1 MNIIKHKYGKR
12 TLSLLLAVILVLCPL
27 QVRAADNKPTI
38 GIGDYIRMGTY
49 EGKPIVWRCV
59 AKDSNG
65 PLMLSDRVLCDS
77 MPYDAKTNKNSKTG
91 SHRRNSWR
99 DNFGSNHWRDSNIR
113 SWLNSNAE
121 AGKVEW
127 LCGNPPTADSV
138 YPANV
143 AYDQK
148 EGFLRSFRS
157 DELGAIRTVK
167 QRSIVSHP
175 EYTAGYID
183 AAGVDLPYNT
193 EIDTVAEGYDSA
205 YYEDIWDRVFLLDVQ
220 QLKTVNDNLNGYHI
234 AQNRSNVAWNYW
246 LRTPITTCNHDMRY
260 VTPQG
265 NILRDAP
272 YKGYYGVR
280 PAFYLN
286 TENYTV
292 SSGTGKSAQDPYVVS
307 APNAP
312 DYSIGISGAV
322 REDVNG
328 DWNVNTDE
336 YLQLEMSTYYTT
348 DPAYANVTVPVYTIQ
363 KPRSDKENMVIL
375 YCAEGY
381 TKSQQKQFIEDVKNL
396 WGEVLQTEP
405 YRSMADRF
413 NVYALCTASVDG
425 FLGTSTF
432 FNATKNG
439 ISGSNGAWRNHIL
452 ERIIGPAFIEK
463 IHDAHITNKTRP
475 NENPGDH
482 DFRQYDY
489 VYENINQFVLLAN
502 SGEYFGGSH
511 DNKESGIHYII
522 ASARSTY
529 SAFTQ
534 RHELG
539 HGLFHL
545 GDEYNY
551 STGPVSEENYTKS
564 LNMTAT
570 KDPTKVKW
578 KQLLGFRN
586 TYTCPHYDYYPYTY
600 NSSRD
605 CLMRETFQNDFC
617 DVCKLQG
624 MKVMSQ
630 LIKNPPALYVAVPEV
645 KKYIGNYKDPTKDP
659 SAFEAA
665 NISAYASY
673 KNDRNSR
680 LLSGGSKNSF
690 DYSSMK
696 GQQVEL
702 RTIIQNLSDTQA
714 KTVTL
719 RLWVEHSN
727 GEKAV
732 TTEGKQVSAT
742 EDFNI
747 PVWNEKSKFWP
758 KGALDYKGSDFDSG
772 LVNCSLVY
780 TIPENAI
787 LQYGDTIGFDI
798 VDGATGE
805 VLAHD
810 DTEKQRYVDVTIQYQ
825 LEDGTDVPNTMPTTF
840 TVPVGKKVDWQPPQ
854 ELHSYTLVKAE
865 GIGET
870 VPEEGMTISYIYK
883 RSDERPNPP
892 VTKNYTVQ
900 YNWGT
905 EFPEGKTPPQNNK
918 SYPSEQ
924 QARDAVDTE
933 YTSTTSI
940 KGQKGGKNGTWTF
953 SGWDTGRLIN
963 DTTVVFS
970 GSWSF
975 TEDTTPEPPVTY
987 TVRYDWGT
995 ESPTNETLPQNS
1007 NSYSSEQQAKADV
1020 DTNYTS
1026 TTSIRGQKDG
1036 KNGTWTF
1043 SGWDTGRLINDT
1055 TVVFSGSWT
1064 FTEDTTPEPPVTKNY
1079 TVKYDWGSEFPKGE
1093 KLPQN
1098 SNSYSSEQ
1106 QAKAAV
1112 DKKYTSTTRI
1122 QAQKDGK
1129 NGTWA
1134 FSGWD
1139 AGNLNGTTVVFRG
1152 SWSFTADTAPITP
1165 PSGTASYKITATA
1178 GIGGTISPGGTTTVS
1193 AAGQL
1198 TYTIK
1203 ANEGYYIADVKVDG
1217 SEVTATT
1224 SYTFSDVN
1232 TDHTIEVTF
1241 KQESQTPDVPDV
1253 IAPSITTQPGNATV
1267 KVGETASF
1275 TIAASGTD
1283 LTYQWQIDRN
1293 DGKGWVNIDGATA
1306 TSYTTSTVNISC
1318 NGFKYKCVVS
1328 NSAGNVESNSA
1339 TLTVQDAGGSDNPD
1353 TPNNT
1358 YQIIDGA
1365 NSSWTHDSDGNIT
1378 IRGNGDFSKFTGV
1391 KVDGNLIDKSNYTAK
1406 EGSTII
1412 TLKASYLN
1420 TLSAGNHTVE
1430 ILWTDGSASTTFT
1443 TKANISDNSNNNQND
1458 NNNSNSS
1465 DDKPSS
1471 GTDKKDVTA
1480 PKTGDNTP
1488 SVWLFILSVLSG
1500 TGLIITVKKRREN
1513 LNS

>member
-312 DYSIGISGAV
+312 DYSIGISGTV

-381 TKSQQKQFIEDVKNL
+381 TKSQQKLFVDDVKRL
-396 WGEVLQTEP
+396 WGEILKIEP

-413 NVYALCTASVDG
+413 NVYALCTPSVDG
-425 FLGTSTF
+425 FMGDSTF

-439 ISGSNGAWRNHIL
+439 ISGAKGMWRNHVL

-463 IHDAHITNKTRP
+463 IHDAHILNKTRP
-475 NENPGDH
+475 NELDANGDH
-482 DFRQYDY
+482 DNRQYDY
-489 VYENINQFVLLAN
+489 VYENINQFIVLAN

-511 DNKESGIHYII
+511 DNKDIGIHYII
-522 ASARSTY
+522 ASARNAY
-529 SAFTQ
+529 SAFIQ

-551 STGPVSEENYTKS
+551 STRPVSEENYTKS
-564 LNMTAT
+564 LNMTAI

-586 TYTCPHYDYYPYTY
+586 TYTCPHFDSYPYTY

-605 CLMRETFQNDFC
+605 CLMRESTIQNDFC
-617 DVCKLQG
+617 DVCRLQG
-624 MKVMSQ
+624 IKVMSQ

-645 KKYIGNYKDPTKDP
+645 KKYEGDYKNPTDDS
-659 SAFEAA
+659 SAFERAD
-665 NISAYASY
+665 SYGYTQY
-673 KNDRNSR
+673 KNDRNNR
-680 LLSGGSKNSF
+680 LLSGDRKNSF
-690 DYSSMK
+690 DYTSMK

-714 KTVTL
+714 KKVTL

-732 TTEGKQVSAT
+732 TKDGQQVLDT
-742 EDFNI
+742 QEFDI
-747 PVWNEKSKFWP
+747 PVWKEKSKFWP
-758 KGALDYKGSDFDSG
+758 KGALNYKGSNFDSG

-787 LQYGDTIGFDI
+787 LEPGDTIGFDI
-798 VDGATGE
+798 VDKATGE
-805 VLAHD
+805 VLAND
-810 DTEKQRYVDVTIQYQ
+810 DTEKQPYADVTIQYQ

-854 ELHSYTLVKAE
+854 ELHGYVFVKAE
-865 GIGET
+865 GMEGT
-870 VPEEGMTISYIYK
+870 VPSNGMTIRYIYK
-883 RSDERPNPP
+883 RSEERPEPP
-892 VTKNYTVQ
+892 VTKNYTVR
-900 YNWGT
+900 YDWGDV
-905 EFPEGKTPPQNNK
+905 FPTDEKLPQNSN
-918 SYPSEQ
+918 SYSSVQ
-924 QARDAVDTE
+924 QAREAVDTK
-933 YTSTTSI
+933 YTVATHI
-940 KGQKGGKNGTWTF
+940 KAPKDGKNGTWAF
-953 SGWDTGRLIN
+953 SGWDSGSLN
-963 DTTVVFS
+963 GTTVVFR

-975 TEDTTPEPPVTY
+975 TEDTTP
-987 TVRYDWGT
+987 
-995 ESPTNETLPQNS
+995 
-1007 NSYSSEQQAKADV
+1007 K
-1020 DTNYTS
+1020 
-1026 TTSIRGQKDG
+1026 
-1036 KNGTWTF
+1036 
-1043 SGWDTGRLINDT
+1043 
-1055 TVVFSGSWT
+1055 
-1064 FTEDTTPEPPVTKNY
+1064 PPVTKNY

>member
-183 AAGVDLPYNT
+183 GAGGDLPYNT
-193 EIDTVAEGYDSA
+193 EIDTVAEAYDSA

-260 VTPQG
+260 MTPQG

-482 DFRQYDY
+482 DYRQYDY

-854 ELHSYTLVKAE
+854 ELHGYVFVRAE
-865 GIGET
+865 GMKET
-870 VPEEGMTISYIYK
+870 VPSNGMTIRYIYK
-883 RSDERPNPP
+883 RTEERPEPP
-892 VTKNYTVQ
+892 VTKNYTVR
-900 YNWGT
+900 YDWGDV
-905 EFPEGKTPPQNNK
+905 FPTDEKLPQNSN
-918 SYPSEQ
+918 SYSSVQ
-924 QARDAVDTE
+924 QAREAVDTK
-933 YTSTTSI
+933 YTVATHI
-940 KGQKGGKNGTWTF
+940 KAPKDGKNGPWAF
-953 SGWDTGRLIN
+953 SGWDSGSLN
-963 DTTVVFS
+963 GTTVVFR

-975 TEDTTPEPPVTY
+975 TEDTTP
-987 TVRYDWGT
+987 
-995 ESPTNETLPQNS
+995 
-1007 NSYSSEQQAKADV
+1007 K
-1020 DTNYTS
+1020 
-1026 TTSIRGQKDG
+1026 
-1036 KNGTWTF
+1036 
-1043 SGWDTGRLINDT
+1043 
-1055 TVVFSGSWT
+1055 
-1064 FTEDTTPEPPVTKNY
+1064 PPVTKNY

-1458 NNNSNSS
+1458 NNNSDSS

>member
-1 MNIIKHKYGKR
+1 MKVIKHRYGKR
-12 TLSLLLAVILVLCPL
+12 MLSLLLAVILVLCPL
-27 QVRAADNKPTI
+27 QVMAADNKPTI
-38 GIGDYIRMGTY
+38 KIGDYIQMGTY
-49 EGKPIVWRCV
+49 EGTPIVWRCV
-59 AKDSNG
+59 AEDDNG
-65 PLMLSDRVLCDS
+65 PLMLSDRVLCDY
-77 MPYDAKTNKNSKTG
+77 MPYDAQTNKNNKTG

-121 AGKVEW
+121 AGKVKW
-127 LCGNPPTADSV
+127 LCGNPPTSESV
-138 YPANV
+138 YPESS

-148 EGFLRSFRS
+148 EGFLRSFS
-157 DELGAIRTVK
+157 ANELGAIKTVK

-175 EYTAGYID
+175 EYIAGYID
-183 AAGVDLPYNT
+183 APGMDLPYNT
-193 EIDTVAEGYDSA
+193 TIDTVAEGYDSA
-205 YYEDIWDRVFLLDVQ
+205 YYENIWDKVFLLDVQ

-234 AQNRSNVAWNYW
+234 AKNRSNSPWNYW

-265 NILRDAP
+265 DILRAAP
-272 YKGYYGVR
+272 YIGYWGVR

-286 TENYTV
+286 TDNYTV
-292 SSGTGKSAQDPYVVS
+292 SNGAGTSANPYVVS
-307 APNAP
+307 ALNAQ
-312 DYSIGISGAV
+312 DYTIDISGAE
-322 REDVNG
+322 RENVKG

-336 YLQLEMSTYYTT
+336 YLKLYMNEWYTT
-348 DPAYANVTVPVYTIQ
+348 DPAYTNVTVPVYTIQ
-363 KPRSDKENMVIL
+363 KPRSDKDNMVIL

-381 TKSQQKQFIEDVKNL
+381 TKSQQKLFVEDVKRL
-396 WGEVLQTEP
+396 WGEVLKIEP

-413 NVYALCTASVDG
+413 NVYALCTPSEDTFMG
-425 FLGTSTF
+425 DSTF
-432 FNATKNG
+432 FNATKKTIAG
-439 ISGSNGAWRNHIL
+439 TRGPWRNHVL

-463 IHDAHITNKTRP
+463 IHDAHTPNKTRP
-475 NENPGDH
+475 YENPDNH
-482 DFRQYDY
+482 NCRQYDY
-489 VYENINQFVLLAN
+489 VYENINQFVVLAN
-502 SGEYFGGSH
+502 SGDYFGGSH
-511 DNKESGIHYII
+511 DNKEIGIHYLI
-522 ASARSTY
+522 ASARSTD
-529 SAFTQ
+529 SPFIQ

-545 GDEYNY
+545 GDEYN
-551 STGPVSEENYTKS
+551 SGRNPVAEELYTTS
-564 LNMTAT
+564 LNMSAT
-570 KDPTKVKW
+570 KNSTKVMW
-578 KQLLGFRN
+578 KQLLGFHH
-586 TYTCPHYDYYPYTY
+586 TYTCPHYDGYYPY

-605 CLMRETFQNDFC
+605 CLMRDPYKTDFC
-617 DVCKLQG
+617 DVCRLQG
-624 MKVMSQ
+624 IKVMSQ
-630 LIKNPPALYVAVPEV
+630 LITNPPELYVAVPEV
-645 KKYIGNYKDPTKDP
+645 KKYKGDYRNPTENP
-659 SAFEAA
+659 SAFERA
-665 NISAYASY
+665 NSSAYENY
-673 KNDRNSR
+673 KYDRNNR
-680 LLSGGSKNSF
+680 LLSGDRKNSF
-690 DYSSMK
+690 DYRSMN
-696 GQQVEL
+696 GQEVEL
-702 RTIIQNLSDTQA
+702 RTIIQNLSATEA

-719 RLWVEHSN
+719 RLWVEHPN
-727 GEKAV
+727 GDKAV
-732 TTEGKQVSAT
+732 TADGKQVFT
-742 EDFNI
+742 TQEFNI
-747 PVWNEKSKFWP
+747 PVWKEKSKFWP

-780 TIPENAI
+780 TIPKDAI
-787 LQYGDTIGFDI
+787 LQPGDTIGFDI
-798 VDGATGE
+798 VDKETGE
-805 VLAHD
+805 VLAND
-810 DTEKQRYVDVTIQYQ
+810 DTEKQTYADVTIQYK

-840 TVPVGKKVDWQPPQ
+840 TVPVGKRVDWQPPQ

-940 KGQKGGKNGTWTF
+940 KGQKG
-953 SGWDTGRLIN
+953 
-963 DTTVVFS
+963 
-970 GSWSF
+970 
-975 TEDTTPEPPVTY
+975 
-987 TVRYDWGT
+987 
-995 ESPTNETLPQNS
+995 
-1007 NSYSSEQQAKADV
+1007 
-1020 DTNYTS
+1020 
-1026 TTSIRGQKDG
+1026 G

>member
-1 MNIIKHKYGKR
+1 MKVIKHRYGKR
-12 TLSLLLAVILVLCPL
+12 MLSLLLAVILVLCPL
-27 QVRAADNKPTI
+27 QVMAADNKPTI
-38 GIGDYIRMGTY
+38 KIGDYIQMGTY
-49 EGKPIVWRCV
+49 EGTPIVWRCV
-59 AKDSNG
+59 AEDDNG

-702 RTIIQNLSDTQA
+702 RTIIQNLSATEA

-719 RLWVEHSN
+719 RLWVEHPN
-727 GEKAV
+727 GDKAV
-732 TTEGKQVSAT
+732 TADGKQVFT
-742 EDFNI
+742 TQEFNI
-747 PVWNEKSKFWP
+747 PAWSEKSKFWP

-780 TIPENAI
+780 RIPENAI
-787 LQYGDTIGFDI
+787 LKSGDTIGFDI
-798 VDGATGE
+798 VDKETGE
-805 VLAHD
+805 VLAND
-810 DTEKQRYVDVTIQYQ
+810 DTEKQTYADVTIQYK

-840 TVPVGKKVDWQPPQ
+840 TVPVGKRVDWQPPQ

-940 KGQKGGKNGTWTF
+940 K
-953 SGWDTGRLIN
+953 
-963 DTTVVFS
+963 
-970 GSWSF
+970 
-975 TEDTTPEPPVTY
+975 
-987 TVRYDWGT
+987 
-995 ESPTNETLPQNS
+995 
-1007 NSYSSEQQAKADV
+1007 
-1020 DTNYTS
+1020 
-1026 TTSIRGQKDG
+1026 GQKDG

>member
-1 MNIIKHKYGKR
+1 M
-12 TLSLLLAVILVLCPL
+12 
-27 QVRAADNKPTI
+27 
-38 GIGDYIRMGTY
+38 
-49 EGKPIVWRCV
+49 
-59 AKDSNG
+59 
-65 PLMLSDRVLCDS
+65 
-77 MPYDAKTNKNSKTG
+77 
-91 SHRRNSWR
+91 
-99 DNFGSNHWRDSNIR
+99 
-113 SWLNSNAE
+113 
-121 AGKVEW
+121 
-127 LCGNPPTADSV
+127 
-138 YPANV
+138 
-143 AYDQK
+143 
-148 EGFLRSFRS
+148 
-157 DELGAIRTVK
+157 
-167 QRSIVSHP
+167 
-175 EYTAGYID
+175 
-183 AAGVDLPYNT
+183 
-193 EIDTVAEGYDSA
+193 
-205 YYEDIWDRVFLLDVQ
+205 
-220 QLKTVNDNLNGYHI
+220 
-234 AQNRSNVAWNYW
+234 
-246 LRTPITTCNHDMRY
+246 
-260 VTPQG
+260 
-265 NILRDAP
+265 
-272 YKGYYGVR
+272 
-280 PAFYLN
+280 
-286 TENYTV
+286 
-292 SSGTGKSAQDPYVVS
+292 
-307 APNAP
+307 
-312 DYSIGISGAV
+312 
-322 REDVNG
+322 
-328 DWNVNTDE
+328 
-336 YLQLEMSTYYTT
+336 
-348 DPAYANVTVPVYTIQ
+348 
-363 KPRSDKENMVIL
+363 IL

-482 DFRQYDY
+482 DYRQYDY

-854 ELHSYTLVKAE
+854 ELHGYVFVRAE
-865 GIGET
+865 GMKET
-870 VPEEGMTISYIYK
+870 VPSNGMTIRYIYK
-883 RSDERPNPP
+883 RTEERPEPP
-892 VTKNYTVQ
+892 VTKNYTVR
-900 YNWGT
+900 YDWGDV
-905 EFPEGKTPPQNNK
+905 FPTDEKLPQNSN
-918 SYPSEQ
+918 SYSSVQ
-924 QARDAVDTE
+924 QAREAVDTK
-933 YTSTTSI
+933 YTVATHI
-940 KGQKGGKNGTWTF
+940 KAPKDGKNGTWAF
-953 SGWDTGRLIN
+953 SGWDSGSLN
-963 DTTVVFS
+963 GTTVVFR

-975 TEDTTPEPPVTY
+975 TEDTTP
-987 TVRYDWGT
+987 
-995 ESPTNETLPQNS
+995 
-1007 NSYSSEQQAKADV
+1007 K
-1020 DTNYTS
+1020 
-1026 TTSIRGQKDG
+1026 
-1036 KNGTWTF
+1036 
-1043 SGWDTGRLINDT
+1043 
-1055 TVVFSGSWT
+1055 
-1064 FTEDTTPEPPVTKNY
+1064 PPVTKNY

>member
-1 MNIIKHKYGKR
+1 
-12 TLSLLLAVILVLCPL
+12 
-27 QVRAADNKPTI
+27 
-38 GIGDYIRMGTY
+38 
-49 EGKPIVWRCV
+49 
-59 AKDSNG
+59 
-65 PLMLSDRVLCDS
+65 
-77 MPYDAKTNKNSKTG
+77 
-91 SHRRNSWR
+91 
-99 DNFGSNHWRDSNIR
+99 
-113 SWLNSNAE
+113 
-121 AGKVEW
+121 
-127 LCGNPPTADSV
+127 
-138 YPANV
+138 
-143 AYDQK
+143 
-148 EGFLRSFRS
+148 
-157 DELGAIRTVK
+157 
-167 QRSIVSHP
+167 
-175 EYTAGYID
+175 
-183 AAGVDLPYNT
+183 
-193 EIDTVAEGYDSA
+193 
-205 YYEDIWDRVFLLDVQ
+205 
-220 QLKTVNDNLNGYHI
+220 
-234 AQNRSNVAWNYW
+234 
-246 LRTPITTCNHDMRY
+246 
-260 VTPQG
+260 
-265 NILRDAP
+265 
-272 YKGYYGVR
+272 
-280 PAFYLN
+280 
-286 TENYTV
+286 
-292 SSGTGKSAQDPYVVS
+292 
-307 APNAP
+307 
-312 DYSIGISGAV
+312 
-322 REDVNG
+322 
-328 DWNVNTDE
+328 
-336 YLQLEMSTYYTT
+336 
-348 DPAYANVTVPVYTIQ
+348 
-363 KPRSDKENMVIL
+363 
-375 YCAEGY
+375 
-381 TKSQQKQFIEDVKNL
+381 
-396 WGEVLQTEP
+396 
-405 YRSMADRF
+405 
-413 NVYALCTASVDG
+413 
-425 FLGTSTF
+425 
-432 FNATKNG
+432 
-439 ISGSNGAWRNHIL
+439 
-452 ERIIGPAFIEK
+452 
-463 IHDAHITNKTRP
+463 
-475 NENPGDH
+475 
-482 DFRQYDY
+482 
-489 VYENINQFVLLAN
+489 
-502 SGEYFGGSH
+502 
-511 DNKESGIHYII
+511 
-522 ASARSTY
+522 
-529 SAFTQ
+529 
-534 RHELG
+534 
-539 HGLFHL
+539 
-545 GDEYNY
+545 
-551 STGPVSEENYTKS
+551 
-564 LNMTAT
+564 
-570 KDPTKVKW
+570 
-578 KQLLGFRN
+578 
-586 TYTCPHYDYYPYTY
+586 
-600 NSSRD
+600 
-605 CLMRETFQNDFC
+605 MRETFQNDFC

>member
-1 MNIIKHKYGKR
+1 MKVIKHRYGKR
-12 TLSLLLAVILVLCPL
+12 MLSLLLAVILVLCPL
-27 QVRAADNKPTI
+27 QVMAADNKPTI
-38 GIGDYIRMGTY
+38 KIGDYIQMGTY
-49 EGKPIVWRCV
+49 EGTPIVWRCV
-59 AKDSNG
+59 AEDDNG
-65 PLMLSDRVLCDS
+65 PLMLSDRVLCDY
-77 MPYDAKTNKNSKTG
+77 MPYDAQTNKNNKTG

-121 AGKVEW
+121 AGKVKW
-127 LCGNPPTADSV
+127 LCGNPPTSESV
-138 YPANV
+138 YPESS

-148 EGFLRSFRS
+148 EGFLRSFS
-157 DELGAIRTVK
+157 ANELGAIKTVK

-175 EYTAGYID
+175 EYIAGYID
-183 AAGVDLPYNT
+183 APGMDLPYNT
-193 EIDTVAEGYDSA
+193 TIDTVAEGYDSA
-205 YYEDIWDRVFLLDVQ
+205 YYENIWDKVFLLDVQ

-234 AQNRSNVAWNYW
+234 AKNRSNSPWNYW

-265 NILRDAP
+265 DILRAAP
-272 YKGYYGVR
+272 YIGYWGVR

-286 TENYTV
+286 TDNYTV
-292 SSGTGKSAQDPYVVS
+292 SNGAGTSANPYVVS
-307 APNAP
+307 ALNAQ
-312 DYSIGISGAV
+312 DYTIDISGAE
-322 REDVNG
+322 RENVKG

-336 YLQLEMSTYYTT
+336 YLKLYMNEWYTT
-348 DPAYANVTVPVYTIQ
+348 DPAYTNVTVPVYTIQ
-363 KPRSDKENMVIL
+363 KPRSDKDNMVIL

-381 TKSQQKQFIEDVKNL
+381 TKSQQKLFVEDVKRL
-396 WGEVLQTEP
+396 WGEVLKIEP

-413 NVYALCTASVDG
+413 NVYALCTPSEDTFMG
-425 FLGTSTF
+425 DSTF
-432 FNATKNG
+432 FNATKKTIAG
-439 ISGSNGAWRNHIL
+439 TRGPWRNHVL

-463 IHDAHITNKTRP
+463 IHDAHTPNKTRP
-475 NENPGDH
+475 YENPDNH
-482 DFRQYDY
+482 NCRQYDY
-489 VYENINQFVLLAN
+489 VYENINQFVVLAN
-502 SGEYFGGSH
+502 SGDYFGGSH
-511 DNKESGIHYII
+511 DNKEIGIHYLI
-522 ASARSTY
+522 ASARSTD
-529 SAFTQ
+529 SPFIQ

-545 GDEYNY
+545 GDEYN
-551 STGPVSEENYTKS
+551 SGRNPVAEELYTTS
-564 LNMTAT
+564 LNMSAT
-570 KDPTKVKW
+570 KNSTKVMW
-578 KQLLGFRN
+578 KQLLGFHH
-586 TYTCPHYDYYPYTY
+586 TYTCPHYDGYYPY

-605 CLMRETFQNDFC
+605 CLMRDPYKTDFC
-617 DVCKLQG
+617 DVCRLQG
-624 MKVMSQ
+624 IKVMSQ
-630 LIKNPPALYVAVPEV
+630 LITNPPELYVAVPEV
-645 KKYIGNYKDPTKDP
+645 KKYKGDYRNPTENP
-659 SAFEAA
+659 SAFERA
-665 NISAYASY
+665 NSSAYENY
-673 KNDRNSR
+673 KYDRNNR
-680 LLSGGSKNSF
+680 LLSGDRKNSF
-690 DYSSMK
+690 DYRSMN
-696 GQQVEL
+696 GQEVEL
-702 RTIIQNLSDTQA
+702 RTIIQNLSATEA

-719 RLWVEHSN
+719 RLWVEHPN
-727 GEKAV
+727 GDKAV
-732 TTEGKQVSAT
+732 TADGKQVFT
-742 EDFNI
+742 TQEFNI
-747 PVWNEKSKFWP
+747 PVWKEKSKFWP

-780 TIPENAI
+780 TIPKDAI
-787 LQYGDTIGFDI
+787 LQPGDTIGFDI
-798 VDGATGE
+798 VDKETGE
-805 VLAHD
+805 VLAND
-810 DTEKQRYVDVTIQYQ
+810 DTEKQTYADVTIQYK

-840 TVPVGKKVDWQPPQ
+840 TVPVGKRVDWQPPQ

-870 VPEEGMTISYIYK
+870 VPEDGMTISYIYK

>member
-1 MNIIKHKYGKR
+1 MKVIKHRYGKR
-12 TLSLLLAVILVLCPL
+12 MLSLLLAVILVLCPL
-27 QVRAADNKPTI
+27 QVMAADNKPTI
-38 GIGDYIRMGTY
+38 KIGDYIQMGTY
-49 EGKPIVWRCV
+49 EGTPIVWRCV
-59 AKDSNG
+59 AEDDNG
-65 PLMLSDRVLCDS
+65 PLMLSDRVLCDY
-77 MPYDAKTNKNSKTG
+77 MPYDAQTNKNNKTG

-113 SWLNSNAE
+113 SWLNSNEE
-121 AGKVEW
+121 AGKVKW
-127 LCGNPPTADSV
+127 LCGNPPTSESV
-138 YPANV
+138 YPESS

-148 EGFLRSFRS
+148 EGFLRSFS
-157 DELGAIRTVK
+157 ANELGAIKTVK

-183 AAGVDLPYNT
+183 APGVDLPYNT
-193 EIDTVAEGYDSA
+193 EIDTVAEGYGSA
-205 YYEDIWDRVFLLDVQ
+205 YYEDILDKVFLLDVQ
-220 QLKTVNDNLNGYHI
+220 QLKTVNDNLKGYHI
-234 AQNRSNVAWNYW
+234 ARNRNNVAWSYW

-260 VTPQG
+260 VTTQG
-265 NILRDAP
+265 NIWREAP
-272 YKGYYGVR
+272 YIGYWGVR

-292 SSGTGKSAQDPYVVS
+292 SSGAGTSASPYVVS

-312 DYSIGISGAV
+312 DYTIGISGAV
-322 REDVNG
+322 RDDVNG

-336 YLQLEMSTYYTT
+336 YLQLKMSTWYTEDT
-348 DPAYANVTVPVYTIQ
+348 AYSNVTVPVYTIQ

-381 TKSQQKQFIEDVKNL
+381 TKSQQKLFVDDVKRL
-396 WGEVLQTEP
+396 WGEILKIEP

-413 NVYALCTASVDG
+413 NVYALCTPSVDG
-425 FLGTSTF
+425 FMGDSTF

-439 ISGSNGAWRNHIL
+439 ISGAKGMWRNHVL

-463 IHDAHITNKTRP
+463 IHDAHILNKTRP
-475 NENPGDH
+475 NELDANGDH
-482 DFRQYDY
+482 DNRQYDY
-489 VYENINQFVLLAN
+489 VYENINQFIVLAN

-511 DNKESGIHYII
+511 DNKDIGIHYII
-522 ASARSTY
+522 ASARNAY
-529 SAFTQ
+529 SAFIQ

-551 STGPVSEENYTKS
+551 STRPVSEENYTKS
-564 LNMTAT
+564 LNMTAI

-578 KQLLGFRN
+578 KQLLGFHN
-586 TYTCPHYDYYPYTY
+586 TYTCPHFDSYPYTY

-605 CLMRETFQNDFC
+605 CLMRESTIQNDFC
-617 DVCKLQG
+617 DVCRLQG
-624 MKVMSQ
+624 IKVMSQ

-645 KKYIGNYKDPTKDP
+645 KKYEGDYKNPTDDS
-659 SAFEAA
+659 SAFERAD
-665 NISAYASY
+665 SYGYTQY
-673 KNDRNSR
+673 KNDRNNR
-680 LLSGGSKNSF
+680 LLSGDRKNSF
-690 DYSSMK
+690 DYTSMK

-714 KTVTL
+714 KKVTL

-732 TTEGKQVSAT
+732 TKDGQQVLDT
-742 EDFNI
+742 QEFDI
-747 PVWNEKSKFWP
+747 PVWKEKSKFWP
-758 KGALDYKGSDFDSG
+758 KGALNYKGSNFDSG

-787 LQYGDTIGFDI
+787 LEPGDTIGFEI
-798 VDGATGE
+798 VDHATGE
-805 VLAHD
+805 VLADD
-810 DTEKQRYVDVTIQYQ
+810 DTEQQRYVNVTIQYQ

-854 ELHSYTLVKAE
+854 ELHGYTFVKAE
-865 GIGET
+865 GMENA
-870 VPEEGMTISYIYK
+870 VPNSGMTIRYIYK
-883 RSDERPNPP
+883 RSEER
-892 VTKNYTVQ
+892 
-900 YNWGT
+900 
-905 EFPEGKTPPQNNK
+905 
-918 SYPSEQ
+918 
-924 QARDAVDTE
+924 
-933 YTSTTSI
+933 
-940 KGQKGGKNGTWTF
+940 
-953 SGWDTGRLIN
+953 
-963 DTTVVFS
+963 
-970 GSWSF
+970 
-975 TEDTTPEPPVTY
+975 
-987 TVRYDWGT
+987 
-995 ESPTNETLPQNS
+995 
-1007 NSYSSEQQAKADV
+1007 
-1020 DTNYTS
+1020 
-1026 TTSIRGQKDG
+1026 
-1036 KNGTWTF
+1036 
-1043 SGWDTGRLINDT
+1043 
-1055 TVVFSGSWT
+1055 
-1064 FTEDTTPEPPVTKNY
+1064 PEPPVTKNY

>member
-1 MNIIKHKYGKR
+1 MKVIKHRYGKR
-12 TLSLLLAVILVLCPL
+12 MLSLLLAVILVLCPL
-27 QVRAADNKPTI
+27 QVMAADNKPTI
-38 GIGDYIRMGTY
+38 KIGDYIQMGTY
-49 EGKPIVWRCV
+49 EGTPIVWRCV
-59 AKDSNG
+59 AEDDNG

-702 RTIIQNLSDTQA
+702 RTIIQNLSATEA

-719 RLWVEHSN
+719 RLWVEHPN
-727 GEKAV
+727 GDKAV
-732 TTEGKQVSAT
+732 TADGKQVFT
-742 EDFNI
+742 TQEFNI
-747 PVWNEKSKFWP
+747 PAWSEKSKFWP

-780 TIPENAI
+780 RIPENAI
-787 LQYGDTIGFDI
+787 LKSGDTIGFDI
-798 VDGATGE
+798 VDKETGE
-805 VLAHD
+805 VLAND
-810 DTEKQRYVDVTIQYQ
+810 DTEKQTYADVTIQYK

-840 TVPVGKKVDWQPPQ
+840 TVPVGKRVDWQPPQ

-995 ESPTNETLPQNS
+995 ESPTNET
-1007 NSYSSEQQAKADV
+1007 
-1020 DTNYTS
+1020 
-1026 TTSIRGQKDG
+1026 
-1036 KNGTWTF
+1036 
-1043 SGWDTGRLINDT
+1043 
-1055 TVVFSGSWT
+1055 
-1064 FTEDTTPEPPVTKNY
+1064 
-1079 TVKYDWGSEFPKGE
+1079 
-1093 KLPQN
+1093 LPQN

>member
-1 MNIIKHKYGKR
+1 M
-12 TLSLLLAVILVLCPL
+12 
-27 QVRAADNKPTI
+27 
-38 GIGDYIRMGTY
+38 GD
-49 EGKPIVWRCV
+49 
-59 AKDSNG
+59 
-65 PLMLSDRVLCDS
+65 
-77 MPYDAKTNKNSKTG
+77 
-91 SHRRNSWR
+91 
-99 DNFGSNHWRDSNIR
+99 
-113 SWLNSNAE
+113 
-121 AGKVEW
+121 
-127 LCGNPPTADSV
+127 
-138 YPANV
+138 
-143 AYDQK
+143 
-148 EGFLRSFRS
+148 
-157 DELGAIRTVK
+157 
-167 QRSIVSHP
+167 
-175 EYTAGYID
+175 
-183 AAGVDLPYNT
+183 
-193 EIDTVAEGYDSA
+193 
-205 YYEDIWDRVFLLDVQ
+205 
-220 QLKTVNDNLNGYHI
+220 
-234 AQNRSNVAWNYW
+234 
-246 LRTPITTCNHDMRY
+246 
-260 VTPQG
+260 
-265 NILRDAP
+265 
-272 YKGYYGVR
+272 
-280 PAFYLN
+280 
-286 TENYTV
+286 
-292 SSGTGKSAQDPYVVS
+292 
-307 APNAP
+307 
-312 DYSIGISGAV
+312 
-322 REDVNG
+322 
-328 DWNVNTDE
+328 
-336 YLQLEMSTYYTT
+336 
-348 DPAYANVTVPVYTIQ
+348 
-363 KPRSDKENMVIL
+363 
-375 YCAEGY
+375 
-381 TKSQQKQFIEDVKNL
+381 
-396 WGEVLQTEP
+396 
-405 YRSMADRF
+405 
-413 NVYALCTASVDG
+413 
-425 FLGTSTF
+425 STF
-432 FNATKNG
+432 FNATKKTIAG
-439 ISGSNGAWRNHIL
+439 TRGPWRNHVL

-463 IHDAHITNKTRP
+463 IHDAHTPNKTRP
-475 NENPGDH
+475 YENPDNH
-482 DFRQYDY
+482 NCRQYDY
-489 VYENINQFVLLAN
+489 VYENINQFVVLAN
-502 SGEYFGGSH
+502 SGDYFGGSH
-511 DNKESGIHYII
+511 DNKEIGIHYLI
-522 ASARSTY
+522 ASARSTD
-529 SAFTQ
+529 SPFIQ

-545 GDEYNY
+545 GDEYN
-551 STGPVSEENYTKS
+551 SGRNPVAEELYTTS
-564 LNMTAT
+564 LNMSAT
-570 KDPTKVKW
+570 KNSTKVMW
-578 KQLLGFRN
+578 KQLLGFHH
-586 TYTCPHYDYYPYTY
+586 TYTCPHYDGYYPY

-605 CLMRETFQNDFC
+605 CLMRDPYKTDFC
-617 DVCKLQG
+617 DVCRLQG
-624 MKVMSQ
+624 IKVMSQ
-630 LIKNPPALYVAVPEV
+630 LITNPPELYVAVPEV
-645 KKYIGNYKDPTKDP
+645 KKYKGDYRNPTENP
-659 SAFEAA
+659 SAFERA
-665 NISAYASY
+665 NSSAYENY
-673 KNDRNSR
+673 KYDRNNR
-680 LLSGGSKNSF
+680 LLSGDRKNSF
-690 DYSSMK
+690 DYRSMN
-696 GQQVEL
+696 GQEVEL

-714 KTVTL
+714 KKVTL

-732 TTEGKQVSAT
+732 TKDGQQVLDT
-742 EDFNI
+742 QEFDI
-747 PVWNEKSKFWP
+747 PVWKEKSKFWP
-758 KGALDYKGSDFDSG
+758 KGALNYKGSNFDSG

-787 LQYGDTIGFDI
+787 LEPGDTIGFEI
-798 VDGATGE
+798 VDHATGE
-805 VLAHD
+805 VLADD
-810 DTEKQRYVDVTIQYQ
+810 DTEQQRYVNVTIQYQ

-854 ELHSYTLVKAE
+854 ELHGYTFVKAE
-865 GIGET
+865 GMENA
-870 VPEEGMTISYIYK
+870 VPNSGMTIRYIYK
-883 RSDERPNPP
+883 RSEERPEPP

-940 KGQKGGKNGTWTF
+940 KGQKG
-953 SGWDTGRLIN
+953 
-963 DTTVVFS
+963 
-970 GSWSF
+970 
-975 TEDTTPEPPVTY
+975 
-987 TVRYDWGT
+987 
-995 ESPTNETLPQNS
+995 
-1007 NSYSSEQQAKADV
+1007 
-1020 DTNYTS
+1020 
-1026 TTSIRGQKDG
+1026 G